1 MIDLDS
7 LPTRYEAASAHCRQV
22 LIGHCPNG
30 KYVDSEH
37 GAFYFHQRRG
47 GHGQGV
53 VTRLWEDG
61 RDGAVLTVISA
72 DCCSHADAFAIVD
85 EHLEEMAVLLT
96 QARAEFGF

>member
-7 LPTRYEAASAHCRQV
+7 LPTRYDAASGACRRALV
-22 LIGHCPNG
+22 GHCPNG
-30 KYVDSEH
+30 KYVDSDH
-37 GAFYFHQRRG
+37 GAFYFHKKIG

-61 RDGAVLTVISA
+61 ADGAVMTVISA
-72 DCCSHADAFAIVD
+72 DCCSHADAFRVVD
-85 EHLEEMAVLLT
+85 EHFEEMAVLLA